1 MLHGRQAERTLVVE
15 LLAGARAGMSG
26 ALVIRGEPGIGKT
39 ALLESIATQDDM
51 QVLRGV
57 GIESEAELSFSGLH
71 LLLHPVLSR
80 HLPALPGPQRQA
92 LEGAFGLAQGPPAD
106 RMLVGLAVLTL
117 LSELGESSPVLCV
130 IDDAQW
136 LDRPSAEALLF
147 AARRLSA
154 EDVAMIFAVRD
165 GEAPFPTQGLAELRL
180 GGLSAEAAAAL
191 VDERE
196 RDLSPEV
203 RRRVLAEAGGN
214 PLALIELPAALR
226 SLPPTGELPLTSRL
240 LRAFHAQAVRL
251 PAPSRDLLLVAAAD
265 DTGDL
270 SVLLR
275 AAAALGAGIED
286 LPVAEKAGLLRVEG
300 RNVSF
305 RHPLVRAAVYQGAP
319 LDRRLRAHRA
329 LAEALTEP
337 EHPDRRAWHLASAA
351 TGPDA
356 QVAAELARTARLAA
370 ARKGYA
376 AAAAAYERAAQL
388 AQDADEGTLL
398 LASAADTA
406 AEAGELVRAQTL
418 AERAVTRA
426 RDPEQRAALL
436 RILANAAAGR
446 GFLREAHRLQSAEA
460 ARLAGADPRQAVE
473 MMMDALHT
481 AWFAGDQEL
490 TAATAAQLEALTLPD
505 GDAAWPVLRL
515 QRWLASLGTGQP
527 TGRLE
532 HLADVVDQAAA
543 LHRHSARDLLLICQ
557 AGLLGGLETQALEL
571 VAGIVARSR
580 EEGKVGVLPSALC
593 YLAVAQTFL
602 GRYRDATTSAS
613 EACDIAT
620 DTGQPHWAGHARG
633 VLAYLSAV
641 TGDRESCQELA
652 GLALEDQGERALGHR
667 ARWALG
673 LLELGHGRAQDA
685 LEHLMVLYRGPAAHQ
700 LPAERSLPDLVEA
713 AVRLGE
719 SDLAAE
725 ALARFDV
732 VARRAPQPWIE
743 ALLHRGRALLTP
755 DDDTFARALRL
766 HEQDSRP
773 FDHART
779 RLLYG
784 EYLRRTRRKAE
795 ARRQLAAALEG
806 FDRIGARPW
815 ADRAQAELE
824 AGGAGLTQRRSP
836 GVLALLTPQELQI
849 VRLAAQGLAN
859 RDIAAQLF
867 LSPRTVG
874 HHLYRA
880 FPKLGVGSR
889 QELAALLLSEQ

>member
-1 MLHGRQAERTLVVE
+1 
-15 LLAGARAGMSG
+15 
-26 ALVIRGEPGIGKT
+26 
-39 ALLESIATQDDM
+39 
-51 QVLRGV
+51 
-57 GIESEAELSFSGLH
+57 
-71 LLLHPVLSR
+71 
-80 HLPALPGPQRQA
+80 
-92 LEGAFGLAQGPPAD
+92 
-106 RMLVGLAVLTL
+106 
-117 LSELGESSPVLCV
+117 
-130 IDDAQW
+130 
-136 LDRPSAEALLF
+136 
-147 AARRLSA
+147 
-154 EDVAMIFAVRD
+154 
-165 GEAPFPTQGLAELRL
+165 
-180 GGLSAEAAAAL
+180 
-191 VDERE
+191 
-196 RDLSPEV
+196 
-203 RRRVLAEAGGN
+203 
-214 PLALIELPAALR
+214 
-226 SLPPTGELPLTSRL
+226 
-240 LRAFHAQAVRL
+240 
-251 PAPSRDLLLVAAAD
+251 
-265 DTGDL
+265 
-270 SVLLR
+270 
-275 AAAALGAGIED
+275 
-286 LPVAEKAGLLRVEG
+286 
-300 RNVSF
+300 
-305 RHPLVRAAVYQGAP
+305 
-319 LDRRLRAHRA
+319 
-329 LAEALTEP
+329 
-337 EHPDRRAWHLASAA
+337 
-351 TGPDA
+351 
-356 QVAAELARTARLAA
+356 
-370 ARKGYA
+370 
-376 AAAAAYERAAQL
+376 
-388 AQDADEGTLL
+388 
-398 LASAADTA
+398 
-406 AEAGELVRAQTL
+406 
-418 AERAVTRA
+418 
-426 RDPEQRAALL
+426 
-436 RILANAAAGR
+436 
-446 GFLREAHRLQSAEA
+446 
-460 ARLAGADPRQAVE
+460 
-473 MMMDALHT
+473 
-481 AWFAGDQEL
+481 
-490 TAATAAQLEALTLPD
+490 
-505 GDAAWPVLRL
+505 VLRL

-557 AGLLGGLETQALEL
+557 AGLLGGLETQSLEL
-571 VAGIVARSR
+571 VGGIVARSR

-613 EACDIAT
+613 EACNIAT
-620 DTGQPHWAGHARG
+620 DTGQPHWASHARG

-652 GLALEDQGERALGHR
+652 GLALEHQEERALGHR

-719 SDLAAE
+719 SGLAAE

-779 RLLYG
+779 RLLY
-784 EYLRRTRRKAE
+784 E